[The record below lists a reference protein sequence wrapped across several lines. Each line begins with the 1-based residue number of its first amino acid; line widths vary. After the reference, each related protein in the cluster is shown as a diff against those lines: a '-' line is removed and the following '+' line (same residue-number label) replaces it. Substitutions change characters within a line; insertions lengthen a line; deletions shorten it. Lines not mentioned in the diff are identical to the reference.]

1 MYWKTGKARRN
12 KGSQALAL
20 VAKKIQHDHQGSH
33 TLLLLLLLL
42 LLIIIIIIIIIT
54 TTTTTT
60 TTTTSTITTTT
71 TILLIEIPVFG
82 DMTHEN

>member
-20 VAKKIQHDHQGSH
+20 VAKKIQHDHQGS
-33 TLLLLLLLL
+33 LALLL
-42 LLIIIIIIIIIT
+42 LLIII
-54 TTTTTT
+54 TT